1 MPRATPAWLLVFAVA
16 GPLACSAAQP
26 PSSPLCSDCA
36 ATRLA
41 FRRLCDYIVTE
52 KADFPAIFVGGYY
65 MRALVAGS
73 EIFGERR
80 YLQTAEAYADKLLA
94 KQSPKG
100 YWATGYG
107 NIYLADTGSA
117 LGLLAVLYKHV
128 PPEKQREYFQ
138 SVERYAKAVEAD
150 GLIHPSGAFG
160 VGFHAKLD
168 GTITG
173 LYPDEYTISSALS
186 GGEIFTWL
194 YSQTKNDHYREIA
207 HKALEW
213 VLGTMR
219 ADGAIPYVL
228 AGQGA
233 DLRQHDDPKNDYNL
247 WQKNVYQASSYVGEG
262 IVAFD
267 EHCGVRA
274 WRDEVRKQ
282 IRPQIEFVLRTQNA
296 DGTWAQADSNDQKR
310 TPGIVDLL
318 IWYYDEVHKDP
329 RVLAAVRK
337 FDRVLAVPAKAKE
350 FGLLS
355 AGNPDV
361 GGSPRHLRN
370 DVLTCLAGRAMA
382 DILSP
387 GIDAEW

>member
-1 MPRATPAWLLVFAVA
+1 MRRPTPAWLILISFAVSLVC
-16 GPLACSAAQP
+16 PAAQQ
-26 PSSPLCSDCA
+26 PSPFCSDCA
-36 ATRLA
+36 ATRGS
-41 FRRLCDYIVTE
+41 FRQLCDYIVAN

-65 MRALVAGS
+65 MRTLVAGW
-73 EIFGERR
+73 EILGDRR
-80 YLQTAEAYADKLLA
+80 YLETAEAYADRLLA

-117 LGLLAVLYKHV
+117 LGLFAVLYKYA
-128 PPEKQREYFQ
+128 PPERQQRYLKA
-138 SVERYAKAVEAD
+138 VERYAKAVQSD
-150 GLIHPSGAFG
+150 GLINPSGAFG

-173 LYPDEYTISSALS
+173 PYPDEYTISSALS

-194 YSQTKNDHYREIA
+194 YRRTKNDHYRQVA
-207 HKALEW
+207 HKALQW

-219 ADGAIPYVL
+219 QDGAIPYVL

-233 DLRQHDDPKNDYNL
+233 DLHKHGDPQNDYNL
-247 WQKNVYQASSYVGEG
+247 WQKNVYQSSSYVGEG
-262 IVAFD
+262 IIAFD
-267 EHCGVRA
+267 EHCGNRA
-274 WRDEVRKQ
+274 WRDEVRER
-282 IRPQIEFVLRTQNA
+282 IRPQIEFLIRTQNA
-296 DGTWAQADSNDQKR
+296 DGTWAPVDSNDQKR
-310 TPGIVDLL
+310 TPGIADLL

-329 RVLAAVRK
+329 KVLAAIRK
-337 FDRVLAVPAKAKE
+337 FDRVLADPAKARE

-361 GGSPRHLRN
+361 GGGPKHLRN

-387 GIDAEW
+387 GIDSKW